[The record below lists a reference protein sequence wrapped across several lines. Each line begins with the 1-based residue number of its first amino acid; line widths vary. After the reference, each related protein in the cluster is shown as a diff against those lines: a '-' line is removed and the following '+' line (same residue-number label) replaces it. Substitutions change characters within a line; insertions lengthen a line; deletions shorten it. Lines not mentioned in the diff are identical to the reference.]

1 MKSKL
6 LFPTNTLFIL
16 FAFLFA
22 FTFSGCE
29 KEDVGEMINSTHRS
43 IPEIDESKKW
53 FDNQLKNSKTLQEW
67 EQIYSPGIDW
77 KAAKLVVSSQKD
89 TVIEVPYQIKK
100 NKYEFGLGRGPDG
113 KNRIE
118 KLFSPHV
125 TRLAISV
132 KDSKYNAKLMY
143 LFCDTM
149 IVNGKKAF
157 YDAKTLSDINF
168 ANSYYSSPKHAVLM
182 AFGDFDGS
190 LDSFKYYELGRAKST
205 LKVGRSLNSRQPE
218 LRDLC
223 YQQYTIVITH
233 YSCIYHYCTPYY
245 EYQTGWAE
253 LECNN
258 GGGGSP
264 DEDQTSPSG
273 EEGTGTNDTG
283 NIPTEPDPCVFTQ
296 GEQGDIYLATIY
308 SNYTWYSSQVVV
320 KVRAQCSI
328 NSNGTIQNSPE
339 IGLSGY
345 GGTFSLLSK
354 LISAK
359 ESRVGRGAN
368 DKCEAMYSYQ
378 FTGRVQMT
386 PTIFFTSPHLNSD
399 SNHLT
404 HDKPFSVNSSFNFD

>member
-16 FAFLFA
+16 FAFLFV

-29 KEDVGEMINSTHRS
+29 KEDVDEMINSTHRS

-53 FDNQLKNSKTLQEW
+53 FDNELKNSKTLQDW

-89 TVIEVPYQIKK
+89 TVIEVPYRIKK
-100 NKYEFGLGRGPDG
+100 NKYEFGLGHGSDG

-149 IVNGKKAF
+149 MVNGKKAF

-190 LDSFKYYELGRAKST
+190 LDSFKYYELGKVKST

-233 YSCIYHYCTPYY
+233 YSCIYNYCTPYY

-253 LECNN
+253 LECNT

-283 NIPTEPDPCVFTQ
+283 NIPTEPDPCTFPQ
-296 GEQGDIYLATIY
+296 GNEAYIYLKMIK

-320 KVRAQCSI
+320 RVNAKCSI
-328 NSNGTIQNSPE
+328 NSNGSIHNGPVIYLT
-339 IGLSGY
+339 GY
-345 GGTFSLLSK
+345 GGQFK
-354 LISAK
+354 LESQTVSAK
-359 ESRVGRGAN
+359 TPFVGRGINNTCQAYYPYVFSGTV
-368 DKCEAMYSYQ
+368 ELIPSILYSL
-378 FTGRVQMT
+378 
-386 PTIFFTSPHLNSD
+386 PHLNPD
-399 SNHLT
+399 PNHLREVRN
-404 HDKPFSVNSSFNFD
+404 FSVENSFNW